1 MAKSLIRPTC
11 GLPAAHWMV
20 KYLEI
25 LFRFRGRFAILL
37 VLLPALAGI
46 GTILLFPSYKATA
59 QIWVDSP
66 SYFGSG
72 ATPSGWNQYLTPA
85 QNEADSLNQLLQTRA
100 FDSALYDG
108 LAPAVANPVD
118 RQRALASGKLTIT
131 ALGTHLVVVSAV
143 CDRPPIC
150 VAIVNTTI
158 DVLKSLQI
166 QFEKDQATAGIAF
179 VSGQLKDAEASLA
192 AAETALQT
200 YLVDHPT
207 IKVDPIPDNNG
218 PELARLLA
226 TRDQLRAK
234 VTDLQTSLD
243 RDQYVSSVSTS
254 VIESGPRVVDPPQVV
269 GTGLTGDG
277 SSKRTAVIAAGCCL
291 AVGLAYLFVLAW
303 VDKTARDP
311 REVEKRLQI
320 SVVTTI
326 PRLSPAERL

>member
-1 MAKSLIRPTC
+1 MAKPLSWPTR
-11 GLPAAHWMV
+11 GLPAASRMV

-25 LFRFRGRFAILL
+25 LFRFRVRFAILL
-37 VLLPALAGI
+37 VVVPAIVGI

-59 QIWVDSP
+59 QIWVDTP

-100 FDSALYDG
+100 FDNALYDG
-108 LAPAVANPVD
+108 LAPTMADPAE
-118 RQRALASGKLTIT
+118 RRRALISSKLTIISF
-131 ALGTHLVVVSAV
+131 GTHLVVVSAV

-150 VAIVNTTI
+150 VAIVNTAM
-158 DVLKSLQI
+158 DVLKQLQI
-166 QFEKDQATAGIAF
+166 QFEKDQATAGMAF
-179 VSGQLKDAEASLA
+179 VSGQLKDAQAGLA
-192 AAETALQT
+192 AAEAALQT

-207 IKVDPIPDNNG
+207 LKVDPIPDNNG
-218 PELARLLA
+218 PDLARLLTA
-226 TRDQLRAK
+226 RDQMRVK
-234 VTDLQTSLD
+234 VNELQTSYD
-243 RDQYVSSVSTS
+243 HDQYISSVSTS

-291 AVGLAYLFVLAW
+291 AVGLAYLFILAW

-320 SVVTTI
+320 PVVTTI
-326 PRLSPAERL
+326 PRLSAAERI

>member
-1 MAKSLIRPTC
+1 MR
-11 GLPAAHWMV
+11 GLPAASRMV

-25 LFRFRGRFAILL
+25 LFRFRVRFAILL
-37 VLLPALAGI
+37 VLVPAVAGI

-66 SYFGSG
+66 SYFGYG

-85 QNEADSLNQLLQTRA
+85 QNEADSLNQLLETRA
-100 FDSALYDG
+100 FNGALYDG
-108 LAPAVANPVD
+108 LAPAIAAPGD
-118 RQRALASGKLTIT
+118 RLRALTASKLTIFS
-131 ALGTHLVVVSAV
+131 LGTHVVVVSAV

-150 VAIVNTTI
+150 VAIVNTAM
-158 DVLKSLQI
+158 DVLKQMQI
-166 QFEKDQATAGIAF
+166 QFEKDQATAGMAF
-179 VSGQLKDAEASLA
+179 VSGQLKDAQAGLA

-218 PELARLLA
+218 PELARLLTA
-226 TRDQLRAK
+226 RDQLRSK
-234 VTDLQTSLD
+234 VNDLQGSLD
-243 RDQYVSSVSTS
+243 RDQYISSVSTS

-277 SSKRTAVIAAGCCL
+277 SSKRTAVIAAGCCF
-291 AVGLAYLFVLAW
+291 AIGLAYLFILAW

-326 PRLSPAERL
+326 PRLSTAERA

>member
-1 MAKSLIRPTC
+1 MAKPLSRPSR
-11 GLPAAHWMV
+11 GLPAASRMV

-25 LFRFRGRFAILL
+25 LFRFRVRFAILL
-37 VLLPALAGI
+37 VLVPAIAGI
-46 GTILLFPSYKATA
+46 GTILLFPTYKATA
-59 QIWVDSP
+59 QIWVENP

-72 ATPSGWNQYLTPA
+72 STPSGWNQYLTPA
-85 QNEADSLNQLLQTRA
+85 QNEADSLNQLLETRA
-100 FDSALYDG
+100 FGNALYDG
-108 LAPAVANPVD
+108 LAPAVADPGA
-118 RQRALASGKLTIT
+118 RIRALTSSKLTIT
-131 ALGTHLVVVSAV
+131 SIGTHLVVVSAV

-150 VAIVNTTI
+150 VAIVNTAM
-158 DVLKSLQI
+158 DVLKQLQI
-166 QFEKDQATAGIAF
+166 QFEKDQATAGMAF
-179 VSGQLKDAEASLA
+179 VSGQLKDAEAGLA
-192 AAETALQT
+192 AAESALQT
-200 YLVDHPT
+200 YLVNNPT

-234 VTDLQTSLD
+234 VSDLQTSLD
-243 RDQYVSSVSTS
+243 RDRYVSSVSTS

-277 SSKRTAVIAAGCCL
+277 SSKRTAVIAAGCCF
-291 AVGLAYLFVLAW
+291 AVGLAYLFILAW

-326 PRLSPAERL
+326 PRLSPAERI